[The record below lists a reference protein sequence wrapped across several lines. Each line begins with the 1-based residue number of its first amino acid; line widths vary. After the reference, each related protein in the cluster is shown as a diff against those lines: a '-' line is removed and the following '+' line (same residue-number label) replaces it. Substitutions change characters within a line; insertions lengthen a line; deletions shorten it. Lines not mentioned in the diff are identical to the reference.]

1 MVVGSSPVAV
11 TYVHEVRDYRKGNVK
26 SIQKS
31 IQTFDWVKAFGNL
44 SVYGKVDVLNETLMN
59 IFRNYIANKKIK
71 RNYCQ
76 PPRMNDKI
84 KKCLR
89 ERSKLT
95 KFYYKHGQKK
105 KEDQEKVQAKAACC
119 IEEILKAK
127 NDYIL
132 RMTSKL
138 NDPKTSPK
146 AYWPILNQFLY
157 NKKIPLIPPFFV
169 NKKSISDF
177 RVKTNLFNG
186 FFASIC
192 TPINNGSTLPQFAY
206 QTNVKINSFRVNQND
221 ISLIIKTLDAEKA
234 HGWDNISIKMIHIC
248 GDPIA
253 LPLML
258 VFEMALKEK
267 KFPDIWKKAN
277 VVTVHKKEEN
287 DLLRNYR
294 PISLLSGFSKV
305 FERIIYNSL
314 FNHLI
319 GSKRFTPS
327 QSGFLPRDSCIAQ
340 LLAIIHKIQTNFDS
354 KPPADVRGVFLD
366 ISKAFDK
373 VWHKGLLFKLKS
385 YGVEVTLFIRMLS

>member
-1 MVVGSSPVAV
+1 
-11 TYVHEVRDYRKGNVK
+11 
-26 SIQKS
+26 
-31 IQTFDWVKAFGNL
+31 
-44 SVYGKVDVLNETLMN
+44 
-59 IFRNYIANKKIK
+59 
-71 RNYCQ
+71 
-76 PPRMNDKI
+76 
-84 KKCLR
+84 
-89 ERSKLT
+89 
-95 KFYYKHGQKK
+95 
-105 KEDQEKVQAKAACC
+105 
-119 IEEILKAK
+119 
-127 NDYIL
+127 
-132 RMTSKL
+132 MTSKL